1 MPLFVTKF
9 LRMRTTSETKLT
21 LLWFNVLVTNL
32 AVGEIILNCRQK
44 AVNMEKFD
52 LQIRVVS
59 ISCQIFKDNVRHAPF
74 VGPRVGAVGY
84 KGRIISSF
92 RFRIIFIEI

>member
-44 AVNMEKFD
+44 AVNTEKFD

-74 VGPRVGAVGY
+74 VGARVGAVGY

-92 RFRIIFIEI
+92 RFRF